1 MRKDKEK
8 IKLKNDVL
16 ENAISLFEIRS
27 KIIEAF
33 EKGIF
38 PLSNAQR
45 EQDEKKKKQTK
56 KKTIP
61 DWALVSKDE
70 FGKIYED
77 VNNYIKMDGIQ
88 K

>member
-1 MRKDKEK
+1 M
-8 IKLKNDVL
+8 LKKNKMK
-16 ENAISLFEIRS
+16 R
-27 KIIEAF
+27 
-33 EKGIF
+33 
-38 PLSNAQR
+38 
-45 EQDEKKKKQTK
+45 KKKQTK